1 MSESSL
7 PATRLTIERD
17 EDEHSC
23 QVVLLLGP
31 PASGKSTLGKT
42 LAAHFGYTHFD
53 VGKHI
58 RENIPTGA
66 DIEDFANDA
75 VEHIL
80 RTEKFVLL
88 NGFPKYTQGWILLTR
103 RFHWVHLQFVLRL
116 QLDDIDVL
124 VERAAARH
132 MSGERPED
140 DETNFRER
148 LKTYEEHTLPML
160 GKVATLAPVFTVDAA
175 RPKEEVKAAAFQQ
188 WSVAQKRN
196 RCGLWRRIKSR
207 RDADEEEFEVV
218 VCLMSGE
225 ERMRPLLPPRAKPP
239 TLRRMLEDDGEIES
253 DLNFFLEGRE
263 IRDNDQISLVDGFH
277 KGCTIHMVR
286 ENKPP
291 PPPSPSSR
299 SPVCF
304 TSESLACVLGES
316 GEDVEIP
323 FSSVHV
329 GNLVRT
335 RHGKG
340 KDCYR
345 RVQRVWAHH
354 WARHVETFE
363 LAPGCRLT
371 PGHPVMRNGRW
382 VKPEALTTGEQ
393 HFEEFVY
400 QLEVE
405 GHVDTA
411 LVGGI
416 QCALLGCYC
425 GEDFGWNVFT
435 RKTVKC
441 DKQPCPKCAKAYLPG
456 LDFNPSK
463 LPKHMMPPARFEPY

>member
-1 MSESSL
+1 
-7 PATRLTIERD
+7 
-17 EDEHSC
+17 
-23 QVVLLLGP
+23 
-31 PASGKSTLGKT
+31 
-42 LAAHFGYTHFD
+42 
-53 VGKHI
+53 
-58 RENIPTGA
+58 
-66 DIEDFANDA
+66 
-75 VEHIL
+75 
-80 RTEKFVLL
+80 
-88 NGFPKYTQGWILLTR
+88 
-103 RFHWVHLQFVLRL
+103 
-116 QLDDIDVL
+116 
-124 VERAAARH
+124 
-132 MSGERPED
+132 
-140 DETNFRER
+140 
-148 LKTYEEHTLPML
+148 
-160 GKVATLAPVFTVDAA
+160 
-175 RPKEEVKAAAFQQ
+175 VKNVAFQQ
-188 WSVAQKRN
+188 WSVAQERN
-196 RCGLWRRIKSR
+196 RCGLWRKIKSR

-239 TLRRMLEDDGEIES
+239 TLRRMLEDDGEIEF

-286 ENKPP
+286 
-291 PPPSPSSR
+291 
-299 SPVCF
+299 
-304 TSESLACVLGES
+304 
-316 GEDVEIP
+316 
-323 FSSVHV
+323 
-329 GNLVRT
+329 T
-335 RHGKG
+335 RRGKG
-340 KDCYR
+340 RDCYR

-371 PGHPVMRNGRW
+371 PGHPAMWNGRW

-393 HFEEFVY
+393 RFEEFLY

-416 QCALLGCYC
+416 RCALLGCYC

-463 LPKHMMPPARFEPY
+463 LPKHMMPPARFDPY